1 MSNPISGVLNRF
13 IGQDN
18 VMVIHRPI
26 LELCENDHAVA
37 LFVEQCAY
45 WSGKKASGWFYKS
58 DDDWRQE
65 IGLTDY
71 KMRSIKRLI
80 KDKKL
85 PFISHELRKAEG
97 SPTSHY
103 RFDAEKLCEV
113 LQIHLYETIQ
123 NQPYETIQNLNR
135 DYNREDDQGA
145 APRYEDAEPEPQTI
159 EEADVLF
166 SKCTRIYET
175 VVGNLPSP
183 KTADEMHEAAQTY
196 GLNKIREALL
206 LAMKSKARVPWPFA
220 LKVLENDFRQAVGV
234 SPKELQERKAA
245 ALAIQEENLRASDD
259 IREWTQEEIEA
270 AQAALKKALRRES
283 DD

>member
-1 MSNPISGVLNRF
+1 
-13 IGQDN
+13 
-18 VMVIHRPI
+18 
-26 LELCENDHAVA
+26 LCENDHAVA

-166 SKCTRIYET
+166 SKCVRLYEVIT
-175 VVGNLPSP
+175 KMPPNEMIG
-183 KTADEMHEAAQTY
+183 DEMVTASQIY
-196 GLNKIREALL
+196 GMEKMRRALL
-206 LAMKSKARVPWPFA
+206 TAVEAKARIPWPYA

-245 ALAIQEENLRASDD
+245 SLAIQEENLRASEDLPE
-259 IREWTQEEIEA
+259 RTPEEIEA
-270 AQAALKKALRRES
+270 LRDALKKAIRGER
-283 DD
+283 DDS

>member
-123 NQPYETIQNLNR
+123 NQPYETIQIINR
-135 DYNREDDQGA
+135 DHNREDDQGA

-166 SKCTRIYET
+166 SKCVRLYEVIT
-175 VVGNLPSP
+175 KMPPNEMIG
-183 KTADEMHEAAQTY
+183 DEMVTASQIY
-196 GLNKIREALL
+196 GMEKMRRALL
-206 LAMKSKARVPWPFA
+206 TAVEAKARIPWPYA